1 MGDVFNRRIE
11 LSIMRNHHFCYGSTI
26 KYQIKM
32 PSIFENSDIRGS
44 TRITVNVILT
54 DSTYFLESIVTGILR
69 SCEAPTGRDS
79 EGKEEKHTG
88 L

>member
-1 MGDVFNRRIE
+1 
-11 LSIMRNHHFCYGSTI
+11 
-26 KYQIKM
+26 M